1 VTWGHDERSRL
12 SYLRDGLKMLEEMA
26 IIRSNSLAGRY
37 DKAIAEMKDTT
48 SMVTRPVRLTPPVVA
63 PTTQDSGVTK

>member
-1 VTWGHDERSRL
+1 
-12 SYLRDGLKMLEEMA
+12 MA

-63 PTTQDSGVTK
+63 HTTQDSGVTK